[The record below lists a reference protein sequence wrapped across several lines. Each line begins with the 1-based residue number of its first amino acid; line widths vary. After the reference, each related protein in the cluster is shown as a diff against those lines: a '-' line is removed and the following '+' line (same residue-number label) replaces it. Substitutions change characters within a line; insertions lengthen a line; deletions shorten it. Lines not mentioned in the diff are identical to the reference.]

1 MIYYDD
7 EPWHPPPA
15 SYRVQHIREK
25 IPLYSIDYDPVKSKF
40 IVERG
45 LQASPKEF
53 TTKRSAVRF
62 VKRWLDK
69 LNGIKV
75 EPKKIP
81 FKTNK
86 IRIQERKRK
95 AQEELDRL
103 EQEENMEF
111 LERIGANEF

>member
-1 MIYYDD
+1 MYYDD
-7 EPWHPPPA
+7 EPWHA
-15 SYRVQHIREK
+15 LQKGGGIQYIREK

-86 IRIQERKRK
+86 IRKKERKRK